1 MRTARS
7 ATLLASGVL
16 LAVTLGACGN
26 ARSSSAVAPTRS
38 TTGSRTITREIIS
51 RWNVL
56 DAYDVIERSG
66 GYLLSSNDRGDVSVR
81 QARGRSSI
89 INRNADRPVL
99 LVDGTMMHDFDMLRR
114 IEAANIEEIIFLS
127 SGDATQRFGTLSSGA
142 GAIIVVTRS
151 RPD

>member
-1 MRTARS
+1 
-7 ATLLASGVL
+7 
-16 LAVTLGACGN
+16 
-26 ARSSSAVAPTRS
+26 
-38 TTGSRTITREIIS
+38 
-51 RWNVL
+51 
-56 DAYDVIERSG
+56 VIERSG
-66 GYLLSSNDRGDVSVR
+66 GYTLSSNDRGEVSVR

-114 IEAANIEEIIFLS
+114 IEAANIEEIVFLS
-127 SGDATQRFGTLSSGA
+127 PGDATQRFGTLSSGA